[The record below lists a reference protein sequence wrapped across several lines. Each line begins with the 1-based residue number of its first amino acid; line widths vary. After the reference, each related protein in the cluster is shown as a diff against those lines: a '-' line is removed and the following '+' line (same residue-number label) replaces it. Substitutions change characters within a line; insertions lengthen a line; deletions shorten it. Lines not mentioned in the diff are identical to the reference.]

1 MKHRTII
8 LIAFAIAIF
17 LSPGCIR
24 DIYKQNNGHTQDIT
38 FTIEEDLREFES
50 QGTKGILADIYCK
63 DDNGMGDISILAYD
77 LETGEY
83 CASCHIENYNG
94 TSDCSLELRNNKTYR
109 IFALVNMGE
118 TVPPGNMAEMEKY
131 IYDAGSWDRI
141 VDEHGFLP
149 MAGSI
154 NIDTRAG
161 KNFPIY
167 VRRLVAE
174 INIEYSSLDGV
185 KIIPKRVQ
193 ICNSP
198 TRISPFTDNKPS
210 KEALGDGDMGTDED
224 LENFENGGTIRM
236 FMLENANF
244 TNEVVSG
251 DLDVQDPS
259 VPVTEQYSW
268 IEFSGRIVNSAGLE
282 SARIEYRIILN
293 FKIER
298 NKRYNI
304 SFYATDEGIFEDS
317 WRVTVSDAILDMG
330 EEITMVENTKIKFS
344 IPAEEYTEITY
355 ESGDESIVTYNNGE
369 LFAHNVG
376 KTTIRASSDSPD
388 ASGSINV
395 NVISEDDDRIF
406 IAENISATLGIER
419 SILFV
424 SNNDGVIRVVT
435 KHGVL
440 EMDISLEAGG
450 ETRIVENGAIRLSF
464 DPNDTKNGK
473 KLGILV
479 KELPSAENR
488 VLNGTIIN
496 KSGNSQKFKINIK
509 IPQLTVICDNQTYSE
524 AGGSSQYMVLYK
536 EGNRT
541 LTAIDFDR
549 DVYQSLFLKVKNA
562 TSPIDLLHIGI
573 KSEQLV
579 QVGKIYGI
587 AADGINPYKGVIEFR
602 TEGILG
608 NLPEGQATM
617 EVTVLPA
624 FTGNGGN
631 LGSFDNTALYNKN
644 GQDYLEISIPE
655 SDITG
660 SSISVRHLGWDR
672 SWEKGTNATNNE
684 INSKETIDGGIR
696 LCMGP
701 DGAGPFALRLTKTS
715 PETGKSFHSTY
726 YFDLYLNLEVG
737 IHFPWNENGRYR
749 LDLEII
755 FNINKNAAARS
766 KIVKAIDGENHDF
779 LLLSERFE
787 SNKASLYPIGTFIN
801 SWSTNPSFFY
811 NDTAHALMP
820 LCENFIDS
828 IINQFNKRNFVYE
841 LHNPYTDK
849 NEGSGMFVT
858 DRNIAEEFFG
868 GQAILLKFELA
879 DSFLYTITHSGCS
892 SNTGM
897 PNGSTETN
905 RR

>member
-50 QGTKGILADIYCK
+50 HGTKGILSDIYCK

-83 CASCHIENYNG
+83 CASCHIENYNV

-131 IYDAGSWDRI
+131 IYDAGSWDGI

-185 KIIPKRVQ
+185 KIIPERVQ

-330 EEITMVENTKIKFS
+330 EEITMVENTRMKFS
-344 IPAEEYTEITY
+344 IPAEQYTDIKY
-355 ESGDESIVTYNNGE
+355 ASGNNNIIMYINGE
-369 LFAHNVG
+369 ILARNVG
-376 KTTIRASSDSPD
+376 TTVLRASSDTPR
-388 ASGSINV
+388 ASGSVNV
-395 NVISEDDDRIF
+395 NVISEDDDKIL
-406 IAENISATLGIER
+406 IPENITVLLGIEKEV
-419 SILFV
+419 LFI
-424 SNNDGVIRVVT
+424 SNNDGTAKIWTKYGALEVDITPEKGGAIRV
-435 KHGVL
+435 
-440 EMDISLEAGG
+440 A
-450 ETRIVENGAIRLSF
+450 ENDALRLSF
-464 DPNDTKNGK
+464 DPNDTARGK
-473 KLGILV
+473 KLKILV
-479 KELPSAENR
+479 KELPTTLSR
-488 VLNGTIIN
+488 SLNGTIRN
-496 KSGNSQKFKINIK
+496 NTDNSSNFKINIE
-509 IPQLTVICDNQTYSE
+509 IPQLKIICDKHTYSE
-524 AGGSSQYMVLYK
+524 AGEGAQYMVLYTYN
-536 EGNRT
+536 GQT
-541 LTAIDFDR
+541 FVAADFDR
-549 DVYQSLFLKVKNA
+549 QVYLSLFSKVKNV
-562 TSPIDLLHIGI
+562 TSSKDLSHIGV

-587 AADGINPYKGVIEFR
+587 AADGNNPYQGTVRFR
-602 TEGILG
+602 AEGELG
-608 NLPEGQATM
+608 SQPEGQASM

-624 FTGNGGN
+624 FTGNGGDT
-631 LGSFDNTALYNKN
+631 GTFDNTALYDKN
-644 GQDYLEISIPE
+644 GNDYLEIDIPD
-655 SDITG
+655 SDIAG
-660 SSISVRHLGWDR
+660 SSISVRHLDWDKA
-672 SWEKGTNATNNE
+672 WDNGTNATKNE
-684 INSKETIDGGIR
+684 IKSYETIGGGIKLR
-696 LCMGP
+696 LGP
-701 DGAGPFALRLTKTS
+701 DAAGPFALRLTKKS
-715 PETGKSFHSTY
+715 PETGKAFYCTY
-726 YFDLYLNLEVG
+726 YFNIYLNLEVG
-737 IHFPWNENGRYR
+737 IHFPWDENGRYR
-749 LDLEII
+749 LDLEVI
-755 FNINKNAAARS
+755 FNINENAASGS
-766 KIVKAIDGENHDF
+766 KVVKTIDGENHDF

-787 SNKASLYPIGTFIN
+787 SNKASLYPIGTMIN
-801 SWSTNPSFFY
+801 SWSVGSGFFY
-811 NDTAHALMP
+811 DDSAHALLP
-820 LCENFIDS
+820 LCENFLDS
-828 IINQFNKRNFVYE
+828 IINQFNKRKFTYE
-841 LHNPYTDK
+841 LHNPYTEK
-849 NEGSGMFVT
+849 TEYSGMFVT
-858 DRNIAEEFFG
+858 DRNIAEKFFG

-892 SNTGM
+892 TNTGK
-897 PNGSTETN
+897 PNGSVETN
-905 RR
+905 RH